1 MSDSAHQLI
10 CTLKNL
16 AIEQGRT
23 PTRDEFISNVTNGR
37 ALVDLHFGCYSAFV
51 QAAGLD
57 AILKG
62 PKKLKITREELFGR
76 DIETEIGAHEPR
88 VVESS
93 PADFKPIL
101 IVGDTHFPFVHQKT
115 LERIYRFAEKEQPAH
130 IVQIGDL
137 MDQWSH
143 SRFPTSRNYYRPD
156 EEMEL
161 ARNMSVAF
169 WLELKKACP
178 SAAMHQIMGNH
189 DLRMLKQVLSGAPT
203 LEGLV
208 SASIE
213 KLYEFEGVTTVKD
226 YREELIIQGVMF
238 HHGYMSKHGQQRD
251 FVMQNLCTG
260 HTHRGAVVYRALK
273 DRTIAH
279 LDCGFVGDAESKALS
294 YTTQKTTGWT
304 LGWGYWDE
312 HGPRFI
318 PA

>member
-1 MSDSAHQLI
+1 MSDSAHQLVSA
-10 CTLKNL
+10 LKNL
-16 AIEQGRT
+16 AIELGKT
-23 PTRDEFISNVTNGR
+23 PTRDEFIANVTNGR
-37 ALVDLHFGCYSAFV
+37 ALVDIHFGGYAAFV

-57 AILKG
+57 AILRG

-76 DIETEIGAHEPR
+76 DIESEIEKHEPR
-88 VVESS
+88 IVEST
-93 PADFKPIL
+93 PGGFKPIL
-101 IVGDTHFPFVHQKT
+101 IIGDTHFPFVHQKT

-169 WLELKKACP
+169 WLELSKVCP
-178 SAAMHQIMGNH
+178 LASKSQLMGNH
-189 DLRMLKQVLSGAPT
+189 DLRALKSVLSGAPT
-203 LEGLV
+203 LEGLL

-213 KLYEFEGVTTVKD
+213 KLYEFEGVTTIKD

-238 HHGYMSKHGQQRD
+238 HHGYMSRHGQHRD

-273 DRTIAH
+273 DRTIWH
-279 LDCGFVGDAESKALS
+279 LDAGFVGDAESKALS
-294 YTTQKTTGWT
+294 YTNQKLSGWS
-304 LGWGYWDE
+304 LGWGWIDE
-312 HGPRFI
+312 YGPRFI